1 MALNSRWR
9 KILRDVQKR
18 KTQTL
23 LVSASIFIGVLGVVT
38 LFSMS
43 EILVTTL
50 EAAVQQ
56 DKLAMIRIYVRLKGN
71 ESAATDLSAL
81 DKLPKIEHVQG
92 LSHHP
97 VYWKRPGDT
106 AFSEGA
112 LFGYS
117 YPLPDVQIEPVELV
131 SGRWPQAGQPEIV
144 VERRFASKYGVK
156 IGDTLVFRILSE
168 SSGTIPEENY
178 TVVGTVFE
186 PYQYPILP
194 GAPTQISAYNMIFAD
209 LPVVERISGFVGY
222 NMIQARYA
230 DFATAQA
237 QSGAFEKA
245 LADDTPYVSS
255 ITLTED
261 PAKNS
266 LIEQTR
272 IFSNVLSLL
281 AIVSLVVSG
290 FLVLN
295 VVNANV
301 LEQRR
306 QIGVMKSLGATGL
319 DNFVMYAGISLV
331 YGVIGVIPGVLIGI
345 PLGFAGAENV
355 APLFNIFLDKFRY
368 STTAI
373 IIGTALGLLI
383 PVGSAAL
390 PVLMGIRVTILEAI
404 TDLGINATYGQG
416 PITRLLEVVPLPF
429 DLRQSLRN
437 VSQKKGRLALTM
449 IALALAAGAFMGVY
463 ATLSSFN
470 TIVAKTIGQVGINI
484 SVNPRGTYDFEAVRK
499 LILDNVGGIK
509 AIEPGTVLAIDIEGF
524 KPQQIGPGPAFL
536 IASGI
541 NPTNPDIAHFDLRS
555 GTAWRGDPMRQGVVI
570 SASIADQMHVTTG
583 DTLTIHVGGSVATL
597 PIIGV
602 ANYTFDTVWM
612 RWDELSRLGGL
623 ITGAPVP
630 NQYLATVDLNGTT
643 VAALGVDAQVAPLLT
658 FTAGGFITPGQP
670 GVIITTALADSGGYA
685 VGDTLTLKAG
695 TNQLVAPVTGIF
707 TLPPQLIQPGQSQ
720 EGIAL
725 YWKDLATL
733 EGVPLD
739 GSPQPAS
746 LQIVLDQKKPSLNAV
761 DAKIQTINDLLLA
774 HGINASYTNWV
785 ESTDG
790 ITQQLRTA
798 SVVLNTA
805 AALIAAVG
813 MIGLLSSLSMSVF
826 ERQKEIGVM
835 RSVGATSYTIAF
847 LFLVEGLIVGLIA
860 WVIGIPFSYALN
872 RTLVYQFHF
881 ENAIGSNYPPPTL
894 LLGLGGMLVIAIVA
908 SLWPSIAAARKTVS
922 DILRY
927 Q

>member
-1 MALNSRWR
+1 MILNSRWR

-18 KTQTL
+18 KMQTV

-43 EILVTTL
+43 EILVTAL
-50 EAAVQQ
+50 EDAVQQ
-56 DKLAMIRIYVRLKGN
+56 DKLAMIRTYVRLKGDD
-71 ESAATDLSAL
+71 STAADLSAL
-81 DKLPKIEHVQG
+81 NTLPDIEHVQG

-97 VYWKRPGDT
+97 IYWKRPGD
-106 AFSEGA
+106 ARFGEGA

-117 YPLPDVQIEPVELV
+117 SPLPDVAIEPVELV
-131 SGRWPQAGQPEIV
+131 SGRWPETGQAEVV
-144 VERRFASKYGVK
+144 VERRFASKHGVK

-168 SSGTIPEENY
+168 PGDTIPEENY

-194 GAPTQISAYNMIFAD
+194 GAPTQINANTMIFAD
-209 LPVVERISGFVGY
+209 LPIVERISGFVGY
-222 NMIQARYA
+222 NMIQARYI
-230 DFATAQA
+230 DYATAQA
-237 QSGAFEKA
+237 QSTAFAAA
-245 LADDTPYVSS
+245 LSDQTPYVGS
-255 ITLTED
+255 ITLLED

-272 IFSNVLSLL
+272 IFSGVLSLL

-319 DNFVMYAGISLV
+319 DNFIMYAGISLV
-331 YGVIGVIPGVLIGI
+331 YGVIGVIPGVLLGI

-368 STTAI
+368 SPTAI
-373 IIGTALGLLI
+373 LIGAALGLLI

-390 PVLMGIRVTILEAI
+390 PVLLGIRVTILEAI
-404 TDLGINATYGQG
+404 TDLGINATYGHG
-416 PITRLLEVVPLPF
+416 LIARLLEFRPLPF

-463 ATLSSFN
+463 ATISSFN
-470 TIVAKTIGQVGINI
+470 TIVENTIGQVGINI
-484 SVNPRGTYDFEAVRK
+484 SANPRGTYDFDAVRT
-499 LILDNVGGIK
+499 LILANVDGIK

-524 KPQQIGPGPAFL
+524 EPEQIGPGPAFL

-541 NPTNPDIAHFDLRS
+541 NPANPDVTRFHLRS
-555 GTAWRGDPMRQGVVI
+555 GRAWLDDPLRQGAVI
-570 SASIADQMHVTTG
+570 SATIADRMHVDTG
-583 DTLTIHVGGSVATL
+583 GTLTIHVSGTVATV

-612 RWDELSRLGGL
+612 RWDQLSRLGGL
-623 ITGAPVP
+623 VTGAPLP
-630 NQYLATVDLNGTT
+630 NRYLTTVDLDGVP
-643 VAALGVDAQVAPLLT
+643 VAALGVDEQIRSLLT
-658 FTAGGFITPGQP
+658 FTAGGFFTSGEP
-670 GVIITTALADSGGYA
+670 GVIITTALADRGGYA
-685 VGDTLTLKAG
+685 VGDALTLVSG
-695 TNQLVAPVTGIF
+695 TQQLVAPVTGIF
-707 TLPPQLIQPGQSQ
+707 VLPPQLIQPGQSD
-720 EGIAL
+720 EGLAL
-725 YWKDLATL
+725 YWKDLAAL
-733 EGVPLD
+733 EGVSLD

-746 LQIVLDQKKPSLNAV
+746 LQIMLDQKKPGLDAV

-860 WVIGIPFSYALN
+860 WVLGIPFSYALN
-872 RTLVYQFHF
+872 RTLMYRFNF
-881 ENAIGSNYPPPTL
+881 EHTIGSGYPPLTL
-894 LLGLGGMLVIAIVA
+894 LLGLAGMLVIATVA
-908 SLWPSIAAARKTVS
+908 SLWPSITAARKTVS